1 MRKSADI
8 KINDKLKDIKIGLT
22 LTSKDLLQ
30 ILLRKRILVKYLII
44 ETQIAIHIQKLL
56 YIVLLKIQVVRIKIT
71 VVYDHLF
78 LLKKIQKIKIKFN

>member
-22 LTSKDLLQ
+22 LTSK
-30 ILLRKRILVKYLII
+30 RPFANII
-44 ETQIAIHIQKLL
+44 KEKNTS
-56 YIVLLKIQVVRIKIT
+56 KIFNNRNANCHSYPKIKIT

-78 LLKKIQKIKIKFN
+78 LLKKIQKN